1 MPVNR
6 FTIGLMYV
14 LTVLPLLLF
23 SGTWLRGHRHI
34 SKELL
39 LPTVSALLLLLAVER
54 HLKVLLLG
62 PDYANRLYITIW
74 VNLLVAI
81 VSTVYFGMKR
91 KWIALLA
98 ALILA
103 LDWGIMGAIN
113 SVVRWMI
120 GENPHY
126 TQNPLCPSRRIT
138 HGYNG
143 SRLIT
148 VLPA

>member
-1 MPVNR
+1 
-6 FTIGLMYV
+6 
-14 LTVLPLLLF
+14 
-23 SGTWLRGHRHI
+23 
-34 SKELL
+34 

-113 SVVRWMI
+113 SVV
-120 GENPHY
+120 
-126 TQNPLCPSRRIT
+126 
-138 HGYNG
+138 
-143 SRLIT
+143 
-148 VLPA
+148 

>member
-1 MPVNR
+1 M
-6 FTIGLMYV
+6 
-14 LTVLPLLLF
+14 
-23 SGTWLRGHRHI
+23 
-34 SKELL
+34 
-39 LPTVSALLLLLAVER
+39 PTVSALLLLLAVER

-113 SVVRWMI
+113 SVV
-120 GENPHY
+120 
-126 TQNPLCPSRRIT
+126 
-138 HGYNG
+138 
-143 SRLIT
+143 
-148 VLPA
+148 